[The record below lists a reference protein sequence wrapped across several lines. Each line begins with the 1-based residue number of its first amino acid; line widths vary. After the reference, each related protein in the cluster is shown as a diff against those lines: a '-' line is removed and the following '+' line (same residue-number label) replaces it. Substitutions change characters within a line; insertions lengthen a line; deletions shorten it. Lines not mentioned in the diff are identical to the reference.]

1 MSVEKNSKGVGC
13 VCVCVHACVCPLTM
27 LYWKMTYRGE
37 CSDEGKINQL
47 FVALKQRSPDSTTSH
62 FYFLLRL

>member
-1 MSVEKNSKGVGC
+1 MSVENNSKGVGC

-47 FVALKQRSPDSTTSH
+47 FVALKTKKPRFHNKSLL
-62 FYFLLRL
+62 FLA

>member
-13 VCVCVHACVCPLTM
+13 VCACVCPLTV
-27 LYWKMTYRGE
+27 LHWKMTYRGE

-47 FVALKQRSPDSTTSH
+47 SVALKTKETPIPQQLACI
-62 FYFLLRL
+62 FLA

>member
-1 MSVEKNSKGVGC
+1 MSVEKNSKGVGCVC

-47 FVALKQRSPDSTTSH
+47 FVALKTKKP
-62 FYFLLRL
+62 

>member
-47 FVALKQRSPDSTTSH
+47 FVALKTKKP
-62 FYFLLRL
+62 